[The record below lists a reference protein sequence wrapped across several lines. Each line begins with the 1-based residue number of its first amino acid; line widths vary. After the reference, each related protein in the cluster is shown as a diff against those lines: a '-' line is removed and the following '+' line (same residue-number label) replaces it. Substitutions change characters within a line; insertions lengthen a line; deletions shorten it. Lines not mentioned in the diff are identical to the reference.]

1 LIAILMAIPILGG
14 LLMLQSAVISRI
26 PLLHG
31 TADLVLLAVV
41 AWALQERVETGWHWA
56 ILAGLLVGFISAL
69 PLVAAL
75 AGYLLTV
82 GAALLLRRRVWQAPI
97 LAMFVATVFGTLL
110 MHAISFV
117 SLRLLGTPLP
127 LRESLNLIT
136 IPSLLLNLVLAIPIY
151 ALLGD
156 LANWLYP
163 EELEV

>member
-1 LIAILMAIPILGG
+1 MAIPILGG

-75 AGYLLTV
+75 AGYLMTV
-82 GAALLLRRRVWQAPI
+82 GIVLLLRRRVWQAPI
-97 LAMFVATVFGTLL
+97 LAMFVATVLGTLL
-110 MHAISFV
+110 MHGISFV

-127 LRESLNLIT
+127 WRESLNLIT

-151 ALLGD
+151 ALLSD

>member
-1 LIAILMAIPILGG
+1 MAVPILGG

-31 TADLVLLAVV
+31 TADLVLLAVI

-69 PLVAAL
+69 PLVSAL

-82 GAALLLRRRVWQAPI
+82 GIVLLLRRRVWQAPI
-97 LAMFVATVFGTLL
+97 LAMFVATVIGTLL
-110 MHAISFV
+110 MHGISFF

-127 LRESLNLIT
+127 WRESLNLIT